1 MTITLHSLAEGPRSA
16 PVLVLLNSI
25 GASTAMWDPQVAVLA
40 ERFRVVRIDSR
51 GHGRSPAA
59 PPGQPGQPCTIDE
72 LARDVLAVLDRIE
85 LDLGVTRVHLAGLS
99 LGGMTAMWIAAHH
112 PQRIARLALLC
123 TSAHLPPAKA
133 RFDRAATV
141 RRDGLGPIADAVV
154 QRWVTPGLA
163 ARDPGLVAALMAMLR
178 GTDAESYAQCCEAI
192 ATMDLRPDLARIAA
206 PTLVIAGSDDPAI
219 PPEHA
224 QTIADG
230 IAGARV
236 EVLGNAAHLATVERS
251 GEVARLL
258 LEHFCPPDGAGPGAG
273 GATLSA
279 GYATRR
285 AVLGDEH
292 VDRAIANTT
301 ELTALFQDFITRY
314 AWGDVWSRPG
324 LTRRD
329 RSIVTLAALTSL
341 GADHEIAMHVR
352 AAIRNG
358 LTPAEI
364 GEVLLHT
371 ALYSGLPRSN
381 RAFAIA
387 QQTLAE
393 LDASVPITSDR
404 Q

>member
-1 MTITLHSLAEGPRSA
+1 MTVTLHSLAEGPRRA
-16 PVLVLLNSI
+16 PVLVLLNSL

-59 PPGQPGQPCTIDE
+59 PPAPPAPPGQPGQPGQPCTIDE

-133 RFDRAATV
+133 RFARATTV
-141 RRDGLGPIADAVV
+141 RRDGLGPIAEAVV

-163 ARDPGLVAALMAMLR
+163 ARDPGLVAALVAMLR
-178 GTDAESYAQCCEAI
+178 CTDAESYAQCCEAI

-206 PTLVIAGSDDPAI
+206 PTLVIAGADDPAI
-219 PPEHA
+219 PPEHL
-224 QTIADG
+224 QTIANG
-230 IAGARV
+230 IAGARF

-258 LEHFCPPDGAGPGAG
+258 LEHFCPPDGAGPVAG
-273 GATLSA
+273 SATLSA

-285 AVLGDEH
+285 AVLG
-292 VDRAIANTT
+292 
-301 ELTALFQDFITRY
+301 
-314 AWGDVWSRPG
+314 
-324 LTRRD
+324 
-329 RSIVTLAALTSL
+329 
-341 GADHEIAMHVR
+341 
-352 AAIRNG
+352 
-358 LTPAEI
+358 
-364 GEVLLHT
+364 
-371 ALYSGLPRSN
+371 
-381 RAFAIA
+381 
-387 QQTLAE
+387 
-393 LDASVPITSDR
+393 
-404 Q
+404 